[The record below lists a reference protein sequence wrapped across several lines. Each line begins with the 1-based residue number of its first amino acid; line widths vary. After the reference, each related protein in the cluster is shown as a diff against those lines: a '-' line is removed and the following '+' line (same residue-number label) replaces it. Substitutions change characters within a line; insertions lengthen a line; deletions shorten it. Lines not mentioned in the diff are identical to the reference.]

1 MEVERAGRAETYNCG
16 HKTWILFRFRNQL
29 FESYCSAF
37 NFISFQGSLRE
48 LTNQRKP
55 SKLCAKTRDNSSFP
69 VNALYIDK

>member
-1 MEVERAGRAETYNCG
+1 MEIECAGRAETYNCG

-48 LTNQRKP
+48 LTNQGE
-55 SKLCAKTRDNSSFP
+55 NQ
-69 VNALYIDK
+69 